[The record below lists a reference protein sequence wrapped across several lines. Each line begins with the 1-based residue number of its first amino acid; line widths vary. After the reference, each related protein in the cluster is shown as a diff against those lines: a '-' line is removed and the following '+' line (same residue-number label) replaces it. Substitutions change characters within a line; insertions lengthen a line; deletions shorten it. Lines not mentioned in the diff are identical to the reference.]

1 MENKG
6 IQAVLTAAI
15 TAFAVYFNA
24 LAVPLFVLVIMM
36 IIDYVSGMAAAWRA
50 GTLSSKKGIDGVIKK
65 VGYMALVAVAMGVDY
80 LIFTGFAAV
89 NVSVGFN
96 MLFGVLVAVWLIINE
111 MISILENLSR
121 LGVPIPAF
129 LSKVVKKLKITA
141 DNAGEIEEEDNKEG
155 DNKNG

>member
-129 LSKVVKKLKITA
+129 LTKVVKKLKITTENTG
-141 DNAGEIEEEDNKEG
+141 DKMTEEEENEND
-155 DNKNG
+155 